1 MRDKK
6 GAHKLR
12 CVDTSVDKKKQLIMG
27 ASVCVWAPGKDRER
41 M

>member
-12 CVDTSVDKKKQLIMG
+12 CVDASVDKKKQLIMG
-27 ASVCVWAPGKDRER
+27 ASVCGGAPGKDRER